1 MNQRNFVVGFTSI
14 AVIVVALIA
23 ADYFFKSDETEKFER
38 ADRLTMPMPAP
49 ERTPGTPALRRVGPE
64 PSHAVQ
70 RHCREK
76 YPADA
81 VARRAC
87 EQGVI
92 GISNAELDRQ
102 LDDAW
107 NKGLR

>member
-1 MNQRNFVVGFTSI
+1 MNQRNFVVGFAI
-14 AVIVVALIA
+14 VAAIVVAIIA
-23 ADYFFKSDETEKFER
+23 GVYFFKSGETEKFER
-38 ADRLTMPMPAP
+38 TNRLTMPMPAP
-49 ERTPGTPALRRVGPE
+49 ERAPGTPGLRRAGPE
-64 PSHAVQ
+64 PNRVVQ
-70 RHCREK
+70 QRCREK

-102 LDDAW
+102 LDEAW
-107 NKGLR
+107 NKGLK

>member
-1 MNQRNFVVGFTSI
+1 MNQRNFVVGFAI
-14 AVIVVALIA
+14 VAMIVVTIIA
-23 ADYFFKSDETEKFER
+23 GVYFFKSGETEKFER
-38 ADRLTMPMPAP
+38 TDGLTMPMPAP
-49 ERTPGTPALRRVGPE
+49 KRTSGTPGLGRAGPE

-70 RHCREK
+70 QRCREK

-107 NKGLR
+107 SKGLR

>member
-1 MNQRNFVVGFTSI
+1 MTQRNLAVGFAI
-14 AVIVVALIA
+14 VAVIVVAIIA
-23 ADYFFKSDETEKFER
+23 GVHFFRSGETEQFER
-38 ADRLTMPMPAP
+38 TDGLTMPAP
-49 ERTPGTPALRRVGPE
+49 ERAPGTPARRRVGPE

-70 RHCREK
+70 RQCKEK

>member
-1 MNQRNFVVGFTSI
+1 MNQRNFVVGFASI
-14 AVIVVALIA
+14 AVIVVAIIA
-23 ADYFFKSDETEKFER
+23 GVYFFKSGETEKFER
-38 ADRLTMPMPAP
+38 TDELTMPMPAP

-87 EQGVI
+87 KQGVI

>member
-1 MNQRNFVVGFTSI
+1 MNQRNFVVGFVSI
-14 AVIVVALIA
+14 VVIVVVIIA
-23 ADYFFKSDETEKFER
+23 GVYIFKSGETEKFER
-38 ADRLTMPMPAP
+38 TDGLTMPMPAP
-49 ERTPGTPALRRVGPE
+49 ERTPGTPGLRRAGPE
-64 PSHAVQ
+64 PSRVVQ
-70 RHCREK
+70 QRCREK